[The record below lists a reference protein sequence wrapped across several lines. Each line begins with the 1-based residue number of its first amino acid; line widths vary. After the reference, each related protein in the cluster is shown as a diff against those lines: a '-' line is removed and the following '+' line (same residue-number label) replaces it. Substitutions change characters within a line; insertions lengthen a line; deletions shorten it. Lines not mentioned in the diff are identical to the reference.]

1 MTDKRRPLYWE
12 GASRKDFKEFPISVQ
27 KDLGVALFIVPVIN
41 LLTLQNPALPAFWF
55 QNLGTKLAKQDK
67 ILIVLKKYSIIVG

>member
-1 MTDKRRPLYWE
+1 VLLSSLLPAR
-12 GASRKDFKEFPISVQ
+12 SVQ
-27 KDLGVALFIVPVIN
+27 AGVALFIVPVIN